1 VRAFGWYTQY
11 MLKGMQR
18 FMKEQNH

>member
-18 FMKEQNH
+18 FMKEQSH